1 MTLLFYYTLLIM
13 FFYTIVAATSL
24 SAFYVSRRRTFL
36 YATVGFAFYFFDVSL
51 VFKDNF
57 ITPDAVFEAASFYD
71 VGHPYTSII
80 TGGGAFLFLWLA
92 ACRYCREERP
102 VVRFAPVALW
112 AALSLAAY
120 QFIENPQWRE
130 FIYYNLRAVLQL
142 ACYGLL
148 AWWYT
153 HSPDPERRSIM
164 KSHRTAFF
172 WAIGLTCG
180 IILENVYVQLIF
192 DPGSIPRGMWVLA
205 ERSPMENLL
214 FICYGLA
221 VLRGASVSLQLRARE
236 LPEGDDPLLAESI
249 DRLLPLYSRTYD
261 LSKREE
267 EVLRHALMGKDNQNI
282 ASALTLSAGTVK
294 VHMHNILKK
303 TGHANRA
310 ELAAD
315 FWDAHGEGQPEHR
328 KRADAFRRH
337 REGAHAQHPEED
349 RPRQPRRAGRRLL
362 GALNCGNPSPRG
374 SSPFREVFA
383 TSREHDPKGP
393 HIVLEFRFA
402 N

>member
-130 FIYYNLRAVLQL
+130 FI
-142 ACYGLL
+142 
-148 AWWYT
+148 
-153 HSPDPERRSIM
+153 
-164 KSHRTAFF
+164 
-172 WAIGLTCG
+172 
-180 IILENVYVQLIF
+180 
-192 DPGSIPRGMWVLA
+192 
-205 ERSPMENLL
+205 
-214 FICYGLA
+214 CYGLA

-315 FWDAHGEGQPEHR
+315 FWER
-328 KRADAFRRH
+328 
-337 REGAHAQHPEED
+337 
-349 RPRQPRRAGRRLL
+349 
-362 GALNCGNPSPRG
+362 
-374 SSPFREVFA
+374 
-383 TSREHDPKGP
+383 
-393 HIVLEFRFA
+393 
-402 N
+402 

>member
-1 MTLLFYYTLLIM
+1 MKGHR
-13 FFYTIVAATSL
+13 VA
-24 SAFYVSRRRTFL
+24 Y
-36 YATVGFAFYFFDVSL
+36 
-51 VFKDNF
+51 
-57 ITPDAVFEAASFYD
+57 
-71 VGHPYTSII
+71 
-80 TGGGAFLFLWLA
+80 
-92 ACRYCREERP
+92 
-102 VVRFAPVALW
+102 
-112 AALSLAAY
+112 
-120 QFIENPQWRE
+120 
-130 FIYYNLRAVLQL
+130 
-142 ACYGLL
+142 
-148 AWWYT
+148 
-153 HSPDPERRSIM
+153 
-164 KSHRTAFF
+164 F

-180 IILENVYVQLIF
+180 IILENVYFQLIF

-315 FWDAHGEGQPEHR
+315 FWER
-328 KRADAFRRH
+328 
-337 REGAHAQHPEED
+337 
-349 RPRQPRRAGRRLL
+349 
-362 GALNCGNPSPRG
+362 
-374 SSPFREVFA
+374 
-383 TSREHDPKGP
+383 
-393 HIVLEFRFA
+393 
-402 N
+402 

>member
-57 ITPDAVFEAASFYD
+57 ITPDAVFAASSFYD

-164 KSHRTAFF
+164 KGHRVAYF

-180 IILENVYVQLIF
+180 IILENVYFQLIF

-261 LSKREE
+261 QI
-267 EVLRHALMGKDNQNI
+267 G
-282 ASALTLSAGTVK
+282 
-294 VHMHNILKK
+294 
-303 TGHANRA
+303 RA
-310 ELAAD
+310 
-315 FWDAHGEGQPEHR
+315 H
-328 KRADAFRRH
+328 
-337 REGAHAQHPEED
+337 
-349 RPRQPRRAGRRLL
+349 
-362 GALNCGNPSPRG
+362 
-374 SSPFREVFA
+374 V
-383 TSREHDPKGP
+383 
-393 HIVLEFRFA
+393 
-402 N
+402 

>member
-1 MTLLFYYTLLIM
+1 MWDTLTPPSSPAAVRSSFCGWPP
-13 FFYTIVAATSL
+13 AATAGKNAPSFAL
-24 SAFYVSRRRTFL
+24 RPWHCGPRCRWPPISSSRTR
-36 YATVGFAFYFFDVSL
+36 
-51 VFKDNF
+51 N
-57 ITPDAVFEAASFYD
+57 
-71 VGHPYTSII
+71 
-80 TGGGAFLFLWLA
+80 GGI
-92 ACRYCREERP
+92 
-102 VVRFAPVALW
+102 V
-112 AALSLAAY
+112 
-120 QFIENPQWRE
+120 
-130 FIYYNLRAVLQL
+130 YYNLRAVLQL
-142 ACYGLL
+142 VCYGLL

-282 ASALTLSAGTVK
+282 ASTLTLSAGTVK

-315 FWDAHGEGQPEHR
+315 FWER
-328 KRADAFRRH
+328 
-337 REGAHAQHPEED
+337 
-349 RPRQPRRAGRRLL
+349 
-362 GALNCGNPSPRG
+362 
-374 SSPFREVFA
+374 
-383 TSREHDPKGP
+383 
-393 HIVLEFRFA
+393 
-402 N
+402 

>member
-1 MTLLFYYTLLIM
+1 MWDTL
-13 FFYTIVAATSL
+13 
-24 SAFYVSRRRTFL
+24 
-36 YATVGFAFYFFDVSL
+36 
-51 VFKDNF
+51 
-57 ITPDAVFEAASFYD
+57 TPPSSPA
-71 VGHPYTSII
+71 
-80 TGGGAFLFLWLA
+80 
-92 ACRYCREERP
+92 
-102 VVRFAPVALW
+102 
-112 AALSLAAY
+112 SLAAY

-130 FIYYNLRAVLQL
+130 FVYYNLRAVLQL
-142 ACYGLL
+142 VCYGLL

-315 FWDAHGEGQPEHR
+315 FWER
-328 KRADAFRRH
+328 
-337 REGAHAQHPEED
+337 
-349 RPRQPRRAGRRLL
+349 
-362 GALNCGNPSPRG
+362 
-374 SSPFREVFA
+374 
-383 TSREHDPKGP
+383 
-393 HIVLEFRFA
+393 
-402 N
+402 

>member
-24 SAFYVSRRRTFL
+24 SAFYVSHRRTFL
-36 YATVGFAFYFFDVSL
+36 YATFGFTFYFFDVSL

-130 FIYYNLRAVLQL
+130 FVYYNLRAVLQL
-142 ACYGLL
+142 VCYGLL

-249 DRLLPLYSRTYD
+249 DRLLPLHSRTYET
-261 LSKREE
+261 R
-267 EVLRHALMGKDNQNI
+267 GGGI
-282 ASALTLSAGTVK
+282 AP
-294 VHMHNILKK
+294 
-303 TGHANRA
+303 R
-310 ELAAD
+310 
-315 FWDAHGEGQPEHR
+315 AHGEGQPEHC
-328 KRADAFRRH
+328 KHTDAFRRH
-337 REGAHAQHPEED
+337 REGAYAQHPEED

-362 GALNCGNPSPRG
+362 GALSKGLSRG
-374 SSPFREVFA
+374 FCYI
-383 TSREHDPKGP
+383 SRT
-393 HIVLEFRFA
+393 
-402 N
+402 

>member
-24 SAFYVSRRRTFL
+24 SAFYVSHRRTFL
-36 YATVGFAFYFFDVSL
+36 YATFGFTFYFFDVSL

-130 FIYYNLRAVLQL
+130 FVYYNLRAVLQL
-142 ACYGLL
+142 VCYGLL

-192 DPGSIPRGMWVLA
+192 DPGSIPRGMW
-205 ERSPMENLL
+205 
-214 FICYGLA
+214 G
-221 VLRGASVSLQLRARE
+221 
-236 LPEGDDPLLAESI
+236 
-249 DRLLPLYSRTYD
+249 
-261 LSKREE
+261 
-267 EVLRHALMGKDNQNI
+267 
-282 ASALTLSAGTVK
+282 
-294 VHMHNILKK
+294 
-303 TGHANRA
+303 
-310 ELAAD
+310 
-315 FWDAHGEGQPEHR
+315 
-328 KRADAFRRH
+328 
-337 REGAHAQHPEED
+337 
-349 RPRQPRRAGRRLL
+349 PRRAQPHGEPPVHLLRPSGSAGRV
-362 GALNCGNPSPRG
+362 GVPAAASPRAARRRRSFARG
-374 SSPFREVFA
+374 VHRSSAAFV
-383 TSREHDPKGP
+383 
-393 HIVLEFRFA
+393 
-402 N
+402 

>member
-24 SAFYVSRRRTFL
+24 SAFYVSHRRTFL
-36 YATVGFAFYFFDVSL
+36 YATLGFTFYFFDVSL

-57 ITPDAVFEAASFYD
+57 TTPDAVFEAASFYD

-120 QFIENPQWRE
+120 QLIENPQWRE
-130 FIYYNLRAVLQL
+130 VVYYNLRAVLQL
-142 ACYGLL
+142 LCYALL

-315 FWDAHGEGQPEHR
+315 FWER
-328 KRADAFRRH
+328 
-337 REGAHAQHPEED
+337 
-349 RPRQPRRAGRRLL
+349 
-362 GALNCGNPSPRG
+362 
-374 SSPFREVFA
+374 
-383 TSREHDPKGP
+383 
-393 HIVLEFRFA
+393 
-402 N
+402 